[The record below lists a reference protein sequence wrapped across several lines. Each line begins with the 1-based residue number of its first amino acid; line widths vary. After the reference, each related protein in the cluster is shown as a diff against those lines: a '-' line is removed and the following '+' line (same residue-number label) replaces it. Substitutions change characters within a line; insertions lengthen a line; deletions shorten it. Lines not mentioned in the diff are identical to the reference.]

1 MTRRILSLSLTAVT
15 VSALFSLSAMS
26 PEARHSLDTLQRNAE
41 AGNAEAMYRLSMLY
55 ERGYDSIPA
64 DSTKARGLL
73 RNSAEAGYPPAMN
86 YLGYLL
92 LNSRDTSSSETRE
105 GLSWLEKA
113 AGKGDPKAASNIGFL
128 ILNDTTG
135 RYSGLYSRPDSVAAS
150 YVRMGAH
157 AGLPTAK
164 SMLADLY
171 REGRGVERDTLKA
184 ERLYEEAATLGLGD
198 AETRLINMMGPSWQH
213 LSPEDALALGKR
225 YFRGNLP
232 FAGVFLLK
240 QAYEEEGMTGAEAK
254 ALLSDAYG
262 TGRGAEYSYDKSMHL
277 LTESARAGYVPARE
291 RLAEILEM
299 FPDAVPDLDPQTLR
313 DAAK

>member
-26 PEARHSLDTLQRNAE
+26 PEARRSLDTLQRNAE

-135 RYSGLYSRPDSVAAS
+135 RYAGLYSRPDSVAAS

-171 REGRGVERDTLKA
+171 REGRGVERDTVRA
-184 ERLYEEAATLGLGD
+184 TRLYEEAAALGLRD
-198 AETRLINMMGPSWQH
+198 AETRLLNMMGPLWQK
-213 LSPEDALALGKR
+213 LAPEDALILGKR
-225 YFRGNLP
+225 YFLSDAP
-232 FAGVFLLK
+232 YAGVFLLER
-240 QAYEEEGMTGAEAK
+240 ASSAAGLAGAEAK

-262 TGRGAEYSYDKSMHL
+262 TGRGTEYSYEESIRL
-277 LTESARAGYVPARE
+277 LIESAREGYGPARE
-291 RLAEILEM
+291 RLAEILEI
-299 FPDAVPDLDPQTLR
+299 FPDAAPGLDPQSLR
-313 DAAK
+313 NGDF